1 MDFGDF
7 YAGAEFFAHTWLG
20 AHPDDSGVTFRTY
33 APKADYVNVRTGI
46 GDVPM
51 GRAIDGNFW
60 EAHVDGLGPGDP
72 YTYLVSHDDETRE
85 HCDPYGYG
93 MDLRPSH
100 RSIVRDL
107 SFEWHDEGWMATRST
122 CYDEPL
128 NIYELH
134 LGSWRKRSGVRRSTY
149 VGDWFTY
156 AEVAY
161 QLIPYLKETGYTHV
175 EFLPLTEHP
184 FDGSWG
190 YQPTGFFSP
199 TSRYGTARQLME
211 LIDMLHGSGI
221 GAILDYVPVHFATD
235 DYGLAR
241 YDGTSL
247 FEPSS
252 PDEAKSE
259 WGSLNFAHDRGEV
272 RSFLQ
277 SAANYWLGA
286 YHFDGLRMDAISRVI
301 YRNGDPNRGVNGPAV
316 EFVRNMNGGLRYL
329 HPSAMLIA
337 EDSTDYPGITAP
349 VNQGGLGFDYKWDM
363 GWMNDTLDLFR
374 TPPEERGA
382 NYHKLSFSMMYY
394 PNERY
399 LLSLSHDEVVHEKA
413 TIVQKMWGD
422 YDLKFPQARTLALY
436 MFAHPGK
443 KLNFMGSELAQL
455 REWDELREQDWS
467 LRQYPLHDS
476 FYRFCAE
483 LNGLHADHP
492 ALWANDYDDWGFSWR
507 QVSDPTNVVY
517 AFERRSARERMLC
530 VLNLS
535 DKEQRDYIVC
545 LEDIH
550 RARMLINTD
559 WQRFSGAT
567 YEDDCRWFKLPSCQL
582 TCTLAPFSG
591 QLYVM
596 E

>member
-1 MDFGDF
+1 MNIEDF
-7 YAGAEFFAHTWLG
+7 YAGAEYFAHTWLG
-20 AHPDDSGVTFRTY
+20 AHIQDDGVTFRTY
-33 APKADYVNVRTGI
+33 APAADHIDVRTNM

-51 GRAIDGNFW
+51 HRVADDNFW
-60 EAHVDGLGPGDP
+60 EACVDGMGPGDP
-72 YTYLVSHDDETRE
+72 YAYVIHHGGEARE

-107 SFEWHDEGWMATRST
+107 SFDWHDDGWMAHRSV

-134 LGSWRKRSGVRRSTY
+134 LGSWRKRSGIRQSTE

-156 AEVAY
+156 AEIAY

-175 EFLPLTEHP
+175 EFLPLMEHP

-190 YQPTGFFSP
+190 YQPTGFFAP

-211 LIDMLHGSGI
+211 LVDMLHGAGI
-221 GAILDYVPVHFATD
+221 GAILDFVPVHFATD

-241 YDGTSL
+241 YDGTPL
-247 FEPSS
+247 FEPSD
-252 PDEAKSE
+252 PREAKSE
-259 WGSLNFAHDRGEV
+259 WGSYNFAHERGEV

-286 YHFDGLRMDAISRVI
+286 YHFDGLRMDAISRIV
-301 YRNGDPNRGVNGPAV
+301 YKQGDKALGVNAPAV
-316 EFVRNMNGGLRYL
+316 EFVRNMNGGLHYL
-329 HPSAMLIA
+329 NPGAMLIA
-337 EDSTDYPGITAP
+337 EDSTDYPGVTAP
-349 VNQGGLGFDYKWDM
+349 ASQGGLGFDYKWDM

-374 TPPEERGA
+374 TPPEERSA

-394 PNERY
+394 PSERF
-399 LLSLSHDEVVHEKA
+399 LLPFSHDEVVHEKA

-422 YDLKFPQARTLALY
+422 YDQKFPQARTLALY
-436 MFAHPGK
+436 MYAHPGK
-443 KLNFMGSELAQL
+443 KLNFMGGELAQL

-476 FYRFCAE
+476 FYRFCTE
-483 LNGLHADHP
+483 LNGLVADHP
-492 ALWANDYDDWGFSWR
+492 ALWADDYDDRGFEWR

-517 AFERRSARERMLC
+517 AFERRSTSERMLC

-535 DKEQRDYIVC
+535 DKRLPDYEIN
-545 LEDIH
+545 LGMAR
-550 RARMLINTD
+550 RARMLLNTD
-559 WQRFSGAT
+559 WERFCGAT
-567 YEDDCRWFKLPSCQL
+567 YEDDCRWFKLEDSRL
-582 TCTLAPFSG
+582 TCTLAPLSG
-591 QLYVM
+591 QLYLM

>member
-1 MDFGDF
+1 MNFGDF

-156 AEVAY
+156 AEVAH

-221 GAILDYVPVHFATD
+221 GAILDFVPVHFATD

-316 EFVRNMNGGLRYL
+316 EFVRNMNGGLCYL